1 MGLYI
6 YDVFL
11 ICILQYCVLNGLEKM
26 IFHVWFKE
34 KTLRPNCK
42 DFVTPTNCLGLPSG
56 HAEIGTIVLL
66 YLYSKKY
73 ISSTLGYG
81 LLTVICLQ
89 RILSKNHTVLQVM
102 VGILFGLFYFTLYS
116 KSVWYVLL
124 VFLLYANI
132 LLFMMERSFTIPPWI
147 KNREGI
153 DKKRNVSYPIKL
165 LNVISPSFQQER
177 PLSITWKEV
186 TYCLDKIIES
196 LDTPIDAIVGIKT
209 GGAILTDYISTK
221 MNVPVYF
228 IKVSNKRYQCK
239 KKNIWDDYIQNY
251 ILQKKPRYMVCEGI
265 EQIHG
270 NVLLIDECVGS
281 GGTIKTATKYLYE
294 KGASRVIAKT
304 ITSPSTIKID
314 SIIKREYTPAVWPWG
329 YDN

>member
-1 MGLYI
+1 MGISI
-6 YDVFL
+6 YSLFL
-11 ICILQYCVLNGLEKM
+11 ICILQYCILNGLEKM
-26 IFHVWFKE
+26 IFHTWFKE
-34 KTLRPNCK
+34 TLRPNCK
-42 DFVTPTNCLGLPSG
+42 EFVTPTNCIGLPSG
-56 HAEIGTIVLL
+56 HAEIGTIILL

-73 ISSTLGYG
+73 ISSMIGCIILV
-81 LLTVICLQ
+81 LICLQ
-89 RILSKNHTVLQVM
+89 RIVSKNHTLLQVI
-102 VGILFGLFYFTLYS
+102 VGVLFGIFYFTLYS
-116 KSVWYVLL
+116 YNIWYIVI
-124 VFLLYANI
+124 VFLLYANG
-132 LLFMMERSFTIPPWI
+132 LLFMMERSFTIPSWI

-177 PLSITWKEV
+177 PLSITWKET
-186 TYCLDKIIES
+186 TYCLDQIIDS
-196 LDTPIDAIVGIKT
+196 LKDTHIDAIVGIKT

-221 MNVPVYF
+221 INVPVYS

-239 KKNIWDDYIQNY
+239 KKNVWDDYIQNY

-281 GGTIKTATKYLYE
+281 GGTIETVTKYLYE
-294 KGASRVIAKT
+294 KGASQVIAKT
-304 ITSPSTIKID
+304 ITSPSIIKVD
-314 SIIKREYTPAVWPWG
+314 SVIKREYTPAVWPWG

>member
-1 MGLYI
+1 
-6 YDVFL
+6 
-11 ICILQYCVLNGLEKM
+11 M
-26 IFHVWFKE
+26 IFHSIWKD
-34 KTLRPNCK
+34 TLRPNCK
-42 DFVTPTNCLGLPSG
+42 EFVTPTNCIGMPSG
-56 HAEIGTIVLL
+56 HAEIGTMILL

-73 ISSTLGYG
+73 ISSTVGCFLSTLVG
-81 LLTVICLQ
+81 LQ
-89 RILSKNHTVLQVM
+89 RIISKNHTMFQVLI
-102 VGILFGLFYFTLYS
+102 GILFGIFYFNIYS
-116 KSVWYVLL
+116 YEPWYIIIIL
-124 VFLLYANI
+124 FLYANI
-132 LLFMMERSFTIPPWI
+132 LLYKVERSFTIPSWI

-153 DKKRNVSYPIKL
+153 DKKRNISYSIKL

-177 PLSITWKEV
+177 PFSITWKEV
-186 TYCLDKIIES
+186 TKCLDDIIES
-196 LDTPIDAIVGIKT
+196 LSDTQIDAIVGIKT

-221 MNVPVYF
+221 INAPVYSV
-228 IKVSNKRYQCK
+228 KVSNKRYQCK
-239 KKNIWDDYIQNY
+239 KKNVWDDYIQNY